1 MLRSLESIGSAMP
14 TMPTFAVPKYLIE
27 VARLMEEHPLVDVV
41 VDRVDGRQVRIGGRW
56 LADFPSCNYL
66 GFDLDPEILAGI
78 PGFLADWGT
87 YPSWSRALASPALY
101 RRVEEE
107 VAELLG
113 VEDVL
118 TSPTMTHTHSGVVR
132 PWPERGRSWWISG
145 PTGPS
150 TTRPPSPGGG
160 GRRSGASPP

>member
-1 MLRSLESIGSAMP
+1 MP
-14 TMPTFAVPKYLIE
+14 TMPTFAVPKHLIE
-27 VARLMEEHPLVDVV
+27 VARLVEEHPLVDVA

-56 LADFPSCNYL
+56 LADFASCNYL
-66 GFDLDPEILAGI
+66 GFDLDPEILAGV

-87 YPSWSRALASPALY
+87 HPSWSRALASPALY

-118 TSPTMTHTHSGVVR
+118 TFPTLTHTHSGVLPALAGSGDGPGGSPGPPDHPR
-132 PWPERGRSWWISG
+132 RGRG
-145 PTGPS
+145 
-150 TTRPPSPGGG
+150 RQRPGGAG
-160 GRRSGASPP
+160 PALPPP